1 MELLSHHAG
10 FFAGSSGITSAP
22 GPGQAPRS
30 LLDSSDA
37 TRCCEGGAVGAR
49 FRSAPAL
56 APRVVLPRPIA
67 AGRLPLMAKRSV
79 CVIGVGMTKF
89 ERCDKDFT
97 DLVKEAVTDALGM
110 AGVTPDKFEQAFAGY
125 VNGMSCQGQRALYYM
140 GLGGI
145 PVYNVHSYCSTGS
158 SALHLGYQAVASG
171 MNECVLAFGFEKMEK
186 GPLDSQLTGL
196 KEKYDEEAKKRPP
209 AAAVMF
215 GDGGRHHME
224 LYGTTKEQFAKVS
237 VKNHRHSVN
246 NPRSQYRDAC
256 TLEEVLAS
264 RLIYDPLTLLQCC
277 PTSDGAGAAILCSE
291 EFAKEHGQSRPVK
304 IIGQAMA
311 TDLLD
316 DFAQGAMGLIGV
328 GMSRRA
334 AKAVY
339 EQTALGPE
347 DVQVIELHDCFSTNE
362 LITYESLGLCEPG
375 EGGRLI
381 DEDQVTYGGK
391 WVVNPSGGLLSKGH
405 PLGATGLAQCAELV
419 WQLNGMAEKRQVE
432 GARVGLQHNVGLGG
446 ACVVTM
452 YRKD

>member
-1 MELLSHHAG
+1 M
-10 FFAGSSGITSAP
+10 
-22 GPGQAPRS
+22 
-30 LLDSSDA
+30 
-37 TRCCEGGAVGAR
+37 AR
-49 FRSAPAL
+49 RD
-56 APRVVLPRPIA
+56 
-67 AGRLPLMAKRSV
+67 V

-97 DLVKEAVTDALGM
+97 DLCKEAISGAIGM
-110 AGVTPDKFEQAFAGY
+110 AAVAPGELEQAFAGY
-125 VNGMSCQGQRALYYM
+125 VNGMSCQGQRALYFM
-140 GLGGI
+140 GIGGI

-158 SALHLGYQAVASG
+158 SALHLAYQAIASG

-196 KEKYDEEAKKRPP
+196 KENYDEAAKKRPP

-256 TLEEVLAS
+256 SLEEVLAS
-264 RLIYDPLTLLQCC
+264 RLVYDPLTLLQCC
-277 PTSDGAGAAILCSE
+277 PTSDGAGAAILCSK
-291 EFAKEHGQSRPVK
+291 EFAAKHGHGSPVK
-304 IIGQAMA
+304 IIGQALR
-311 TDLLD
+311 TDLVE
-316 DFAQGAMGLIGV
+316 DFAEGAMGLIGV

-334 AKAVY
+334 AQAVY
-339 EQTALGPE
+339 EQTGIGPD
-347 DVQVIELHDCFSTNE
+347 DVDVIELHDCFSTNE
-362 LITYESLGLCEPG
+362 LITYESLQLCKPG
-375 EGGRLI
+375 EGGRLV
-381 DEDQVTYGGK
+381 DEDQVTYGGR

-419 WQLNGMAEKRQVE
+419 WQLNGTAEKRQVE
-432 GARVGLQHNVGLGG
+432 GARIALQHNVGLGG

>member
-1 MELLSHHAG
+1 
-10 FFAGSSGITSAP
+10 
-22 GPGQAPRS
+22 
-30 LLDSSDA
+30 
-37 TRCCEGGAVGAR
+37 
-49 FRSAPAL
+49 
-56 APRVVLPRPIA
+56 
-67 AGRLPLMAKRSV
+67 MAKRDV

-89 ERCDKDFT
+89 ERCARDFT
-97 DLVKEAVTDALGM
+97 DLVREAVNGALQM
-110 AGVTPDKFEQAFAGY
+110 SGVAPEKLEQAFAGY
-125 VNGMSCQGQRALYYM
+125 VNGMSTQGQRALYSM
-140 GLGGI
+140 GIGGL
-145 PVYNVHSYCSTGS
+145 PVYNVHNYCSTGS
-158 SALHLGYQAVASG
+158 TALHLGYQAIASG

-186 GPLDSQLTGL
+186 GPLEKQLAGL
-196 KEKYDEEAKKRPP
+196 KETIGAAPDADKKPP
-209 AAAVMF
+209 IAAVMF
-215 GDGGRHHME
+215 GDGGRQHME
-224 LYGTTKEQFAKVS
+224 KYGTTKEQFAKVS

-339 EQTALGPE
+339 EQTGLGPE

>member
-1 MELLSHHAG
+1 
-10 FFAGSSGITSAP
+10 
-22 GPGQAPRS
+22 
-30 LLDSSDA
+30 
-37 TRCCEGGAVGAR
+37 
-49 FRSAPAL
+49 
-56 APRVVLPRPIA
+56 
-67 AGRLPLMAKRSV
+67 MAKRSV

-110 AGVTPDKFEQAFAGY
+110 
-125 VNGMSCQGQRALYYM
+125 
-140 GLGGI
+140 GGI
-145 PVYNVHSYCSTGS
+145 TP
-158 SALHLGYQAVASG
+158 
-171 MNECVLAFGFEKMEK
+171 
-186 GPLDSQLTGL
+186 
-196 KEKYDEEAKKRPP
+196 EKYDEEAKKRPP

-224 LYGTTKEQFAKVS
+224 LYGTSKEQFAKVS

-264 RLIYDPLTLLQCC
+264 RMIYDPLTLLQCC

-291 EFAKEHGQSRPVK
+291 EFAKKHGHTRPVK

-339 EQTALGPE
+339 EQTGLGPE

-362 LITYESLGLCEPG
+362 LITYESLGLCQPG

-381 DEDQVTYGGK
+381 DEDEVTYGGR

-419 WQLNGMAEKRQVE
+419 WQLSGKAEKRQVE

-452 YRKD
+452 YEK